1 MFPRNDDGS
10 QEWAVGGWG
19 GGGGG
24 GGGGGYN
31 EENGKLLK
39 FL

>member
-1 MFPRNDDGS
+1 MFPRNEDGS
-10 QEWAVGGWG
+10 QEWAMGGW
-19 GGGGG
+19 
-24 GGGGGYN
+24 GGGGYN

>member
-1 MFPRNDDGS
+1 MGGDGKCFLEMRMEARNG
-10 QEWAVGGWG
+10 QWAV
-19 GGGGG
+19 
-24 GGGGGYN
+24 GGGYN

>member
-1 MFPRNDDGS
+1 MFPRNEDGS
-10 QEWAVGGWG
+10 QEWAVGGW
-19 GGGGG
+19 
-24 GGGGGYN
+24 GGGYN

>member
-1 MFPRNDDGS
+1 MGNFLS
-10 QEWAVGGWG
+10 EEWTVGGWG
-19 GGGGG
+19 K
-24 GGGGGYN
+24 GGYN